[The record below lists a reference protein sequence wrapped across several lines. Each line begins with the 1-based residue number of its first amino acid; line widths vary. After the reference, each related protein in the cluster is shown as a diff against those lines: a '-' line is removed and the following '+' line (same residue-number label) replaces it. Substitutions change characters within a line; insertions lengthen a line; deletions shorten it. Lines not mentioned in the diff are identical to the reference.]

1 LNNLFIY
8 YFIYLFIGLPFE
20 EQKGFCQ
27 VIVNRQ
33 KLEVLVEE
41 KEEFESVFKDLGFY
55 VDETVCESND
65 DVELVINSVAKRDYS
80 DYNSF
85 VCFMQS
91 SVTKEWEIESFDGR
105 SLSLTKLLAKF
116 SFFKFPSLLKI
127 FIIQG
132 HQTTTALEADEP
144 LNVESL
150 SVKLPILGENFLC
163 LFVPYRKGYISTLL
177 SVIKSHG
184 SKRRDILYIL
194 SEAKKLFYEKNHIII
209 PDPVHN
215 LMGPVY
221 LTQDI

>member
-1 LNNLFIY
+1 MY
-8 YFIYLFIGLPFE
+8 
-20 EQKGFCQ
+20 
-27 VIVNRQ
+27 
-33 KLEVLVEE
+33 
-41 KEEFESVFKDLGFY
+41 
-55 VDETVCESND
+55 
-65 DVELVINSVAKRDYS
+65 SVAKRDYS

-91 SVTKEWEIESFDGR
+91 SVTKDWEIESFDGR

-116 SFFKFPSLLKI
+116 SFFEFPSLLKI

-144 LNVESL
+144 LDVESF
-150 SVKLPILGENFLC
+150 SVKLPRENFLC

-177 SVIKSHG
+177 SVIKSPG

-194 SEAKKLFYEKNHIII
+194 SEAKKLFYEKNHILI

-221 LTQDI
+221 QT